1 MKGARGEKK
10 KDRNGDG
17 GHRFYLRSGG
27 GAPST
32 ELGRKQESMVEE
44 LVYPPPPPSSSLS
57 LSFLL
62 SLSSS
67 PLFPVQADPAAVRAP
82 SAPTSSETLASA
94 TCRLVTFSET
104 RSSLAQNEA
113 SASTPS
119 WRREIS
125 CLW

>member
-1 MKGARGEKK
+1 MKGTRGEKK

-32 ELGRKQESMVEE
+32 ELGRKRESMFKE
-44 LVYPPPPPSSSLS
+44 LVYTPPPSSLS
-57 LSFLL
+57 LAFSL

-82 SAPTSSETLASA
+82 SVPTLSETLASA